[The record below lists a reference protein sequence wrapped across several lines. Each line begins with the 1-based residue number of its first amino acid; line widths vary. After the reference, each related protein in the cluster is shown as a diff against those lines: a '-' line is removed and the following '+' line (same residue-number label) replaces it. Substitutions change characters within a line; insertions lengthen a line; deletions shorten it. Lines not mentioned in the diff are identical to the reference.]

1 MWRMDGP
8 MWPWCMRMVRSSL
21 MRELRASFGT
31 VTLCTTTQNGASI
44 AVLIQY
50 LIQWTQLNFKMFN
63 FGWRNKHFLHKV
75 IINSNLVLVLINWEL
90 VSSRVGFKEKPS
102 VFKSMRMPNL
112 KGTMSWDCCLFFHN
126 SYSSEPLLHMLKYFQ
141 GLNFAEMLAYAK
153 KVSSDIAT
161 MESSHIVSLIPWSQA
176 QQYY

>member
-75 IINSNLVLVLINWEL
+75 IINSNLVLVLKNWEL

-112 KGTMSWDCCLFFHN
+112 KGTMSWDCYIFFHN

-141 GLNFAEMLAYAK
+141 GLNFAEMLAYTK
-153 KVSSDIAT
+153 KSVVA
-161 MESSHIVSLIPWSQA
+161 MPQWSQVT
-176 QQYY
+176 

>member
-112 KGTMSWDCCLFFHN
+112 KGTMYAEVFSRSQFRWDACLC
-126 SYSSEPLLHMLKYFQ
+126 
-141 GLNFAEMLAYAK
+141 K

>member
-75 IINSNLVLVLINWEL
+75 IINSNLVLVLKNWEL

-112 KGTMSWDCCLFFHN
+112 KGTMSWDCYIFFSQFLLIWAPSSYAEVFSRSQFRWDACL
-126 SYSSEPLLHMLKYFQ
+126 Y
-141 GLNFAEMLAYAK
+141 K
-153 KVSSDIAT
+153 KVSSDNAT